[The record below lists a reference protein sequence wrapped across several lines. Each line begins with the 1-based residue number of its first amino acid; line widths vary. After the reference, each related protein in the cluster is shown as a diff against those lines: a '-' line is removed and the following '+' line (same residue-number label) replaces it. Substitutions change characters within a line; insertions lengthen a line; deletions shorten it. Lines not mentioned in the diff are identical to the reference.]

1 MAGLDRRSLASLLIG
16 IIAALGGLWTA
27 AFLRSDRC
35 LDAGGRWTPG
45 RNVCELPAGVT
56 PEATWQVASS
66 YLAGVIVAVAIAFVL
81 WRVFAFASGA
91 RAARPSR

>member
-1 MAGLDRRSLASLLIG
+1 MARLDRRSLASLLIG

-45 RNVCELPAGVT
+45 RNVCDLPPGVT
-56 PEATWQVASS
+56 PETAWQVTSS
-66 YLAGVIVAVAIAFVL
+66 YLAGGIVAVAIALLL
-81 WRVFAFASGA
+81 WRVFSFASGA
-91 RAARPSR
+91 RAASPPR